1 MKKILSILALG
12 VALAA
17 CNNSSTTD
25 EKVDS
30 LDARKDTLIENVDST
45 VDAKVDSLKE
55 KGSELKEKFDS
66 SIEAKK
72 DSVKG
77 KQ

>member
-1 MKKILSILALG
+1 MKKFFGVLTMGLILT
-12 VALAA
+12 A
-17 CNNSSTTD
+17 CNNNSTTD
-25 EKVDS
+25 QKVDS
-30 LDARKDTLIENVDST
+30 LNARKDTLVNNVDST

-66 SIEAKK
+66 SIDAKK
-72 DSVKG
+72 DSIKG